1 MSRFMPK
8 IIQKTLI
15 SLLIA
20 VLATGSSFALAAPRP
35 QETEFAATLE
45 IYMEGVAVKRAETEQ
60 WLAVSGRAVVA
71 AGDSIRTN
79 ETGEAIIIWFD
90 DGTLVE
96 LRPNTEIVINAF
108 NGDSES
114 DQFVIETKVILGQV
128 FHKVNRLLNQ
138 DSKYTVVTPTMQAA
152 VRGTTFGVDV
162 TDGAETTL
170 AVGEGIVAV
179 SQGEN
184 EAQVEAGFWMR
195 AAVPESEEPV
205 AAEAPPAPA
214 VGSEATDNSE
224 GTGGEAVEELQ
235 VVAFSEPA
243 PFSEAG
249 DDEVLSELI
258 SGVAPICA
266 GTIDSPSSSPIRI
279 YNFPIETAEPIG
291 TAAIDQPIEVIAVL
305 TDGLWVEIA
314 WNGQAGWLLNENA
327 LLDEACRVNLP
338 IVTSDNP
345 LPLPLRLRQ

>member
-1 MSRFMPK
+1 MSQFMPK

-15 SLLIA
+15 SLIIV
-20 VLATGSSFALAAPRP
+20 VLATGSSLALAAPHP

-45 IYMEGVAVKRAETEQ
+45 IYTEGVEVKRAETEQ

-108 NGDSES
+108 NGNNES
-114 DQFVIETKVILGQV
+114 DQFVIETRIILGQV
-128 FHKVNRLLNQ
+128 FHNVNRLLNQ
-138 DSKYTVVTPTMQAA
+138 DSRYTVVTPTMQAA

-162 TDGAETTL
+162 TGGAETTL
-170 AVGEGIVAV
+170 VVGEGIVAV

-184 EAQVEAGFWMR
+184 QHQVEAGFWMR
-195 AAVPESEEPV
+195 ASVPESGEPV
-205 AAEAPPAPA
+205 AAEVPS

-224 GTGGEAVEELQ
+224 GTSGDTVEEFQ
-235 VVAFSEPA
+235 VVALSEPA

-249 DDEVLSELI
+249 DDAVLGELI
-258 SGVAPICA
+258 SGVAPICV

-279 YNFPIETAEPIG
+279 YNFPTETAELIG
-291 TAAIDQPIEVIAVL
+291 TAALDQQIEVIAL
-305 TDGLWVEIA
+305 LADGLWAEIA
-314 WNGQAGWLLNENA
+314 WNGQVGWLLNENA

-338 IVTSDNP
+338 IVTSENP